1 MSEPTTS
8 EWRDLHESFRE
19 YCRAEPWQW
28 FNDRDVVAVEHPS
41 EAYTGYC
48 VVMGSGGMEYG
59 LAVYVGDDGL
69 ASYLSV
75 MTGEVEPE
83 SLDAIERTRAVSAM
97 LCDRGDLND
106 TDRAT
111 IRGLGLKY
119 RGRGRWPLFRSTVP
133 GYMPWYLDSEEAVFM
148 TTALRNVMGVA
159 AGVADGSLDL
169 YSEDDPG
176 LVLTRAFR
184 DGAWRDRWETLRPPP
199 PPADAPA
206 YRDLERLRGI
216 ARSAS
221 RRAGTWE
228 LSRFYIHSAIQEEK
242 GERPYLP
249 TMVFAVDRDS
259 SFILSTDLLGE
270 SPSPLEQQ
278 DSFVGILESAG
289 WLPAEVVTDSNSTAQ
304 LLESITTALDIELFV
319 GPTPVLDEAK
329 AALMDFTA
337 GLM

>member
-1 MSEPTTS
+1 MSEPTKS

-28 FNDRDVVAVEHPS
+28 FNDRDVVAIEHPS
-41 EAYTGYC
+41 GAYTGYC

-69 ASYLSV
+69 ASYLAV
-75 MTGEVEPE
+75 MTGEVGPE
-83 SLDAIERTRAVSAM
+83 SLDVIERTRAVSAM

-148 TTALRNVMGVA
+148 TTALRNVMEVA

-184 DGAWRDRWETLRPPP
+184 DGAWHDRWETLRPPP

-206 YRDLERLRGI
+206 YPDLERLRGI

-228 LSRFYIHSAIQEEK
+228 LSRFYIHSAIQGEK
-242 GERPYLP
+242 AERPYLP

-289 WLPAEVVTDSNSTAQ
+289 WLPTEVVTDSNSTAQ

>member
-1 MSEPTTS
+1 MPGPTTS

-28 FNDRDVVAVEHPS
+28 FNDRDVLAVEHPS
-41 EAYTGYC
+41 RGYTGYC

-59 LAVYVGDDGL
+59 LAVYIGDDGL
-69 ASYLSV
+69 ASYLAF
-75 MTGEVEPE
+75 MTGEVGPD
-83 SLDAIERTRAVSAM
+83 SPDAIDRMRAVSA
-97 LCDRGDLND
+97 LLADRGGLSD

-111 IRGLGLKY
+111 IRELGLKY

-133 GYMPWYLDSEEAVFM
+133 GYMPWYLDSEEAVFL
-148 TTALRNVMGVA
+148 TTALRNVVEVA

-176 LVLTRAFR
+176 LVLTRVLR
-184 DGAWRDRWETLRPPP
+184 DDAWHNRWETLRPPP
-199 PPADAPA
+199 PPANAPD
-206 YRDLERLRGI
+206 YPDLERLGRI
-216 ARSAS
+216 ARSNS

-228 LSRFYIHSAIQEEK
+228 LSKFYVHSAIQGEK

-278 DSFVGILESAG
+278 DSFVGTIESAG
-289 WLPAEVVTDSNSTAQ
+289 WLPAEVATDSNSTAQ
-304 LLESITTALDIELFV
+304 LIESITTALDIELFV
-319 GPTPVLDEAK
+319 GSTPALDKAK
-329 AALMDFTA
+329 AALMDFVG
-337 GLM
+337 GLS